1 MKEAD
6 VKLYMQKFKEIKRSD
21 GSRLPISSA
30 TFTTLLAN
38 DANLGQVNGSSTD
51 RPIKDGK
58 VTQSP
63 FYGSMGC
70 QDVVKLFYGASNTSK
85 LLTPSLSQ
93 SE

>member
-6 VKLYMQKFKEIKRSD
+6 LKSYMQKSKGTKRSH
-21 GSRLPISSA
+21 GSRRPISLA

-38 DANLGQVNGSSTD
+38 DANLGQVNGSSMD

-63 FYGSMGC
+63 SYGYMGC
-70 QDVVKLFYGASNTSK
+70 QDVVKLFYGASHTSK